1 MDKKQILAIGLGGLF
16 VLLALGVSGA
26 AALHRLGLQATA
38 TPTPSLTVTTKV
50 VTRSPSTSASPSS
63 TPVPEPTTTPLRA
76 TPTPPGGSSTP
87 GGSRTPGGY
96 STPGTDI
103 WLPYVADIATP
114 TQTTASSGFA
124 CLQTEPQQ
132 AEVASVVDG
141 DTIHVTIGDQ
151 GFSLRYIGVDS
162 PEEPDPSAW
171 LGAEATAKNRLLLG
185 GKQVLLFK
193 DTSETDAFGRLLRY
207 VLLEDG
213 TFVNLEMVRAGLAQA
228 RAYPPDTACRAL
240 FEGAEEQ
247 ARQAALGL
255 WSATPAPVAAAP
267 ETATPDTAAAS
278 PAQATCNCR
287 GPDLDCSDFSSQAE
301 AQTCFEACQSQ
312 GRGDIFRLDGDRDGR
327 VCERLP

>member
-1 MDKKQILAIGLGGLF
+1 MDKKQILAIGIGGLF

-26 AALHRLGLQATA
+26 AALRRLGLQDTN
-38 TPTPSLTVTTKV
+38 TPTPSPTVTTEV
-50 VTRSPSTSASPSS
+50 ATLSPSTSARPSS
-63 TPVPEPTTTPLRA
+63 TPVPGPTTTPLPA
-76 TPTPPGGSSTP
+76 TPTPSGGYKPPGGYK
-87 GGSRTPGGY
+87 TPGGY
-96 STPGTDI
+96 GTPGTDI
-103 WLPYVADIATP
+103 WLPYIADIATP
-114 TQTTASSGFA
+114 TQTASNFGFD

-162 PEEPDPSAW
+162 PEGPDPSAW
-171 LGAEATAKNRLLLG
+171 LGAEATARNRLLVG

-193 DTSETDAFGRLLRY
+193 DSSETDAFGRLLRY
-207 VLLEDG
+207 VVLEDG
-213 TFVNLEMVRAGLAQA
+213 TFVNLEMVSAGLAQA
-228 RAYPPDTACRAL
+228 RAYPPDTACRAV
-240 FEGAEEQ
+240 FESAEEQ

-267 ETATPDTAAAS
+267 ETATLDTAPAS

-287 GPDLDCSDFSSQAE
+287 GPDLDCGDFSSQAE
-301 AQTCFEACQSQ
+301 AQTCFDACLSQ